1 MNKHPSSFDLFGKN
15 DLSEDLLDI
24 WAIFICLTML
34 VITSVY
40 GIINKFVYDKK
51 LAYMQ
56 GILYGIFIVGAIGM
70 QINLI
75 L

>member
-51 LAYMQ
+51 I
-56 GILYGIFIVGAIGM
+56 GLYAR
-70 QINLI
+70 NLI
-75 L
+75 WNFHSWGYWNAD